1 MFWFKSYVFLKK
13 NRMKK
18 SFLLFLFFF
27 SLIMSGQNEKM
38 NQLNK
43 KNQKTGFWNITN
55 KDKSIE
61 ISTLFLD
68 GKYASDTKY
77 YKNKKLVASYNNDLN
92 ELVIIDDS
100 LSTKAKF
107 LANEDGS
114 RTLVTIDGTEI
125 EESISNYF
133 YSFSEIDPEFEN
145 GIADF
150 YLFVAKNFNV
160 GDFIGKIKIKFD
172 IDPNGKVTNISLFE
186 GNDQKLEKEAKR
198 VFSKSPRWHPGHKD
212 GVFITKT
219 LIFPITKN

>member
-1 MFWFKSYVFLKK
+1 
-13 NRMKK
+13 MKK

-61 ISTLFLD
+61 IRTLFLD

-114 RTLVTIDGTEI
+114 RILVRIDGTQI
-125 EESISNYF
+125 EEDISNYF
-133 YSFSEIDPEFEN
+133 YSFSEIDPEFDT
-145 GIADF
+145 GF
-150 YLFVAKNFNV
+150 TGFFLFIAKNFNV

-172 IDPNGKVTNISLFE
+172 IDPNGKVTNISLME

-219 LIFPITKN
+219 LIFPITRN

>member
-1 MFWFKSYVFLKK
+1 
-13 NRMKK
+13 
-18 SFLLFLFFF
+18 
-27 SLIMSGQNEKM
+27 MSGQNEKM

-61 ISTLFLD
+61 IRTLFLD

-114 RTLVTIDGTEI
+114 RILVRIDGTQI
-125 EESISNYF
+125 EEDISNYF
-133 YSFSEIDPEFEN
+133 YSFSEIDPEFDT
-145 GIADF
+145 GF
-150 YLFVAKNFNV
+150 TGFFLFIAKNFNV

-172 IDPNGKVTNISLFE
+172 IDPNGKVTNISLME

-219 LIFPITKN
+219 LIFPITRN